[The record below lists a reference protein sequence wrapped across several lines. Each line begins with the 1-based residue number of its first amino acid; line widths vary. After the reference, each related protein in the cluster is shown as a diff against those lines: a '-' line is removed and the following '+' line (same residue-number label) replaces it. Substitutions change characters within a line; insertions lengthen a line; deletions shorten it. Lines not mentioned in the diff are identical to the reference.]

1 MALGKKNILRRQK
14 TDILSNLLKGYIKEM
29 ELEDGLLKVRI
40 YQTWNLIVGERVSK
54 ATVAKSF
61 YGGVLYCNINSSTL
75 RTQLYYRKDDIIAQ
89 INKMLNEH
97 VVSNIVMR

>member
-1 MALGKKNILRRQK
+1 MALGKKSIIRRQK

-40 YQTWNLIVGERVSK
+40 FQTWDLIVGERVSK
-54 ATVAKSF
+54 ATTGKSF
-61 YGGVLYCNINSSTL
+61 YGGILYCNINSSAL
-75 RTQLYYRKDDIIAQ
+75 RSQLYYRKDDIVVQ